1 MEFKLD
7 KNQINFDDLD
17 IENKGLFSKIFL
29 ERKKWLHWFSGEPDH
44 SLSAQIYRMLWD
56 DAIFRLTNEIR
67 RVKITS
73 PDKTTAINGDLAHF
87 IDRGYV
93 NLQATSI
100 RSLIDNRGDVISL
113 TRIIKDLKKNIGLIT
128 RENYVCYD
136 GVKFDSKENDF
147 GGCMGYYRQKTFDK
161 LCGNKKNAR
170 NRNDL
175 IDPSIFSK
183 LHNELANCKDIKEFA
198 NKFIAH
204 KADSMSLEGLE
215 VEQRGV
221 TLDRIHEYHKVIL
234 KVSNFIYGTLLGE
247 GELGGI
253 PTPQYDICEGL
264 DKPWINSDGL
274 EGLGEF
280 WNSYVGK
287 LDNIPPFEP

>member
-1 MEFKLD
+1 MEFNPD

-17 IENKGLFSKIFL
+17 IGNKGLFSEFFL
-29 ERKKWLHWFSGEPDH
+29 EREKWLYWFSGEPDH

-56 DAIFRLTNEIR
+56 DAIFRLTNDIR

-73 PDKTTAINGDLAHF
+73 RDETTAINGDLAHF

-100 RSLIDNRGDVISL
+100 RSLIDNRDDVVSL
-113 TRIIKDLKKNIGLIT
+113 FRVVKDLEKNVGLIT

-136 GVKFDSKENDF
+136 GVRYDSKENDF
-147 GGCMGYYRQKTFDK
+147 GECMGYYRQKTFDK
-161 LCGNKKNAR
+161 LCGYKNDVR

-175 IDPSIFSK
+175 IDPNIFSK
-183 LHNELANCKDIKEFA
+183 LLDELSVCNDIKTFA

-204 KADSMSLEGLE
+204 KADSKSLLGLE
-215 VEQRGV
+215 DEQRGI
-221 TLDRIHEYHKVIL
+221 TLDCIHECHKVIL
-234 KVSNFIYGTLLGE
+234 SVANFVYGSVIGE

-253 PTPQYDICEGL
+253 PTPQYDIFEDL
-264 DKPWINSDGL
+264 DKPWIKTDDL
-274 EGLGEF
+274 ESLGEF
-280 WNSYVGK
+280 WHTHKEK